1 MALRCGLIIPP
12 NTIKNKRKGI
22 IIAFRGKDYIFA
34 HSTSLPMTVN
44 RLFDIAK
51 RHRFWRALPALAT
64 IIIAGLLIE
73 LISLI
78 QYKYTHRLME
88 NELDYNVENELAI
101 KSAYVKSLLKSNEV
115 MVENYSWPIQRQ
127 IHQPEAIYNIIHRLV
142 ATNDDVM
149 SCFVAF
155 VPGYFPTQDQLFET
169 CAIRRGNSVTTEQ
182 LASNHH
188 DYTQREFYQQAV
200 GKNSPCWSNP
210 YLDAD
215 ASGKHVTTYAV
226 PLTDETGKIAAAF
239 GIDLSTQGIID
250 TLNTKHNL
258 PSTFFLLM
266 TEDGQLISRPDSI
279 HTRYSEVTA
288 VVNMINDSTY
298 KRTSSSTG
306 NSKVITFNDK
316 EKGKGYAYYKF
327 MKGQPHWQ
335 VVMVC
340 YDNEVY
346 GKLKNMRRIFLLMML
361 AGLSLLG
368 FILYSFN
375 QYVRQLHESRLNKE
389 RTDSELHIAQNIQ
402 SEMLPRHEI
411 IRPDIEVS
419 GLQITAMEVGGD
431 LYDYFIRDE
440 KLFFCIGD
448 VSGKGVP
455 SSLVMAVVHS
465 LFRSLSQHESNPSHI
480 MQSINASSCEGND
493 TNMFVTLFIGVL
505 DLPTGRLRYCNAGH
519 DAPLLLGTDV
529 KTLPVDANLPVGLFN
544 DFKYSQQQEQLNDGT
559 MMFLYTDG
567 LTEAVDPEN
576 KLFGLQ
582 RVMATAEDCLKQG
595 QPSHL
600 QVMDAM
606 HAAVV
611 EFADGTKQND
621 DLTMLALKYLQPR
634 EKEVLHETLKLRN
647 DVHQVPELNSFVKS
661 VCDRLNL
668 NKTLISQLTL
678 ATEEAVVNVMNY
690 AYPMGSEGEI
700 TVTACGTEKD
710 IKFIIIDE
718 GKAFDPTH
726 PSEADTSLS
735 AEERP
740 IGGLGI
746 LLVQQLMDSINYER
760 VDGKNVLTLKKNYKH
775 NND

>member
-1 MALRCGLIIPP
+1 MLFGEKIISLRIQPLYRM
-12 NTIKNKRKGI
+12 TIN
-22 IIAFRGKDYIFA
+22 
-34 HSTSLPMTVN
+34 S
-44 RLFDIAK
+44 LFDIGK
-51 RHRFWRALPALAT
+51 RNKIWRALPALAT

-78 QYKYTHRLME
+78 QYHYTHRLME
-88 NELDYNVENELAI
+88 TELDYNVENELAI
-101 KSAYVKSLLKSNEV
+101 KSAYVKSMLKTNEE
-115 MVENYSWPIQRQ
+115 MVENYSWPIGQQ
-127 IHQPEAIYNIIHRLV
+127 IHRPEAIYNIIHRLV
-142 ATNDDVM
+142 STNDDVM
-149 SCFVAF
+149 SSFVAF
-155 VPGYFPTQDQLFET
+155 VPGYYSNHDRLFET
-169 CAIRRGNSVTTEQ
+169 CAIRRGDSVTTEQ
-182 LASNHH
+182 LASSHH

-200 GKNSPCWSNP
+200 EKNSRCWSDP
-210 YLDAD
+210 YLDSD
-215 ASGKHVTTYAV
+215 ASGKQVTTYAV
-226 PLTDETGKIAAAF
+226 PLTDETGKIVAAF

-250 TLNTKHNL
+250 TLNTRHNL
-258 PSTFFLLM
+258 PSTFFLLL
-266 TEDGQLISRPDSI
+266 TEEGQLISHPDASRTQ
-279 HTRYSEVTA
+279 HSEVAT
-288 VVNMINDSTY
+288 VVSLINDSTY

-346 GKLKNMRRIFLLMML
+346 GKLKNMRHIFLLMML

-375 QYVRQLHESRLNKE
+375 QYVKQLHESRLIKE

-411 IRPDIEVS
+411 MRPDIEVS
-419 GLQITAMEVGGD
+419 GRQITAMEVGGD

-448 VSGKGVP
+448 VSGKGIP
-455 SSLVMAVVHS
+455 SSLVMAVVHT
-465 LFRSLSQHESNPSHI
+465 LFRSLSQHESDPSHI
-480 MQSINASSCEGND
+480 MQSINTSSCEGND

-505 DLPTGRLRYCNAGH
+505 DLPTGHLRYCNAGH
-519 DAPLLLGTDV
+519 DAPLLLGTDL
-529 KTLPVDANLPVGLFN
+529 KTLPVNANLPVGLFN
-544 DFKYSQQQEQLNDGT
+544 DFKYSQQQEQLSDGT
-559 MMFLYTDG
+559 MIFLYTDG
-567 LTEAVDPEN
+567 LTEAINPEK

-582 RVMATAEDCLKQG
+582 RVMATAEGCLEQG
-595 QPSHL
+595 QTSL
-600 QVMDAM
+600 AQVMDAM
-606 HAAVV
+606 HAAVT
-611 EFADGTKQND
+611 EFADGTKQSD
-621 DLTMLALKYLQPR
+621 DLTMLALKYLQPQ

-647 DVHQVPELNSFVKS
+647 DVHQVPKLNSFVKS
-661 VCDRLNL
+661 VCDKLNL
-668 NKTLISQLTL
+668 DKPLISQLML

-690 AYPMGSEGEI
+690 AYPMGNEGEI

-710 IKFIIIDE
+710 IKFIIVDE

-746 LLVQQLMDSINYER
+746 LLVQELMDTINYER
-760 VDGKNVLTLKKNYKH
+760 IDGKNVLTLKKYYKQ
-775 NND
+775 NNDNNE